1 MTRRPFPARGAA
13 RLAALTCSAL
23 ALTAGQSAAQ
33 DCVEMSNCV
42 LSVDAGANTE
52 GLSSPPSDPIDGPGF
67 SISIE
72 GTPVQGAPGFADLQ
86 RQADIALSE
95 ADIEVRFDGLG
106 IRPRL
111 DVQTLGE
118 GPFAPGETVTFL
130 SRMNYPTYVTGG
142 ELRILDLDAP
152 GGARTLAV
160 VPLTPNGEAAATLP
174 QGRTLAY
181 VYRVMDRNGRF
192 DETRPVLLGTS
203 QDRGLTDLATEEQGT
218 DNAAIRAIPVRGG
231 AVTVFV
237 QNLTPGSRVET
248 LGTVVTAD
256 PSGKAVIQ
264 RVLPPG
270 SREIDVRVVQPDG
283 SGRTLRRAVTIPKSE
298 WFYVGVADLAFGR
311 STNGGEDGGGDNY
324 STGRL
329 SGYAKGTTSTGVT
342 ITLQAD
348 SGEDD
353 IDDLFSNILNKD
365 PMSIL
370 DRLDPDL
377 SYPTYGDDSTLV
389 IDAPTSGGFYLKVE
403 KDGNFGLW
411 GDFKS
416 VTPGTDLLRNERT
429 LYGAQTVL
437 QTAAVN
443 DDGAPRLRFEGYAAQ
458 PDQLPQR
465 DVLRGTGGSVYFLS
479 RQDILLGSE
488 TLTVELRDAD
498 TQRVISRTALVQGE
512 DYDINYTQGV
522 VTLYSPLSGYGTGG
536 ALLSSNP
543 NGDDTLSLVAQ
554 YEWRP
559 LLGDIE
565 GYAYGARLTSGI
577 ADNLQIGATAQVDD
591 SGTSDQTAYGVDLSW
606 TKSERTFLKAEVAR
620 TDGPGFGYVTSVNGG
635 LTGEETAPPDGSGTA
650 YSITAQAA
658 LDEVWAGGAGVVGA
672 YFQSYGAGFSS
683 LDWQVTEPET
693 LWGFS
698 AELPLSAATG
708 LTLTYDHYDQDP
720 DVKQDRAQVLLEHQ
734 INDRVAVELGYGY
747 IDSNDPDSTDGTG
760 TRDDLAARLIMTP
773 SEMFEWYVFGQGSLN
788 VTGDLEKSNRAGV
801 GGEVLLGESWSIQGE
816 VSDGA
821 TGVGARV
828 LFGQDKDEETNVYFG
843 YTLDPDR
850 TIDDV
855 VLTGR
860 DRGQFVAGGR
870 RRYSDSVTAYA
881 ENTYDLFGQQQS
893 LTSAYGVE
901 YARSERMVYS
911 GAIESGVVSGD
922 PNGDVER
929 TALSLGLRYDDG
941 EAVNARARIEFINDD
956 DPDGEVNT
964 ILLSGLLR
972 YEFNDESRIVADLD
986 AMFNDAQSEAL
997 PEGDYTDFV
1006 IGYAFRPILDDQVNL
1021 LARYQYL
1028 DDMFGQAVD
1037 GDLGEG
1043 PLQRSHIFSI
1053 DAEFEVSPR
1062 WTLGAKLG
1070 GRMAESAVDADSPF
1084 TSNDAWL
1091 AVATARYHIVNEWD
1105 VLLEARNLTT
1115 IQADTTDFG
1124 ALVGVYKQVGENVM
1138 IGGSYNFGEFSDDLT
1153 DLVADDQGAEIN
1165 LIAKF

>member
-1 MTRRPFPARGAA
+1 
-13 RLAALTCSAL
+13 
-23 ALTAGQSAAQ
+23 
-33 DCVEMSNCV
+33 MSNCV

-52 GLSSPPSDPIDGPGF
+52 GITSLPPDPMGGPGF

-72 GTPVQGAPGFADLQ
+72 GAPLQGAPGFADRQ
-86 RQADIALSE
+86 RQADIVLGE
-95 ADIEVRFDGLG
+95 ADVDLRFDGLG

-118 GPFAPGETVTFL
+118 GPFAPGQSVTFR
-130 SRMNYPTYVTGG
+130 SRMNYPAFVTGG

-152 GGARTLAV
+152 GGARTLSV
-160 VPLTPNGEAAATLP
+160 LPLAPNAEVTATLP

-181 VYRVMDRNGRF
+181 VYRVMDRNRRF

-218 DNAAIRAIPVRGG
+218 DAAAIRRIPVRGG

-237 QNLTPGSRVET
+237 QNLAPGTRVET

-270 SREIDVRVVQPDG
+270 AREIDVRVVRPDG
-283 SGRTLRRAVTIPKSE
+283 SGQTIRRAVTIPRSE

-311 STNGGEDGGGDNY
+311 KTSGGDNGGGDSY
-324 STGRL
+324 GTGRL
-329 SGYAKGTTSTGVT
+329 SGYAKGTTAAGVT
-342 ITLQAD
+342 VTLQAD

-353 IDDLFSNILNKD
+353 LDDLFSNILNKD
-365 PMSIL
+365 PNSIL

-437 QTAAVN
+437 QTAGVN

-498 TQRVISRTALVQGE
+498 TQRVISRTSLVQGK

-536 ALLSSNP
+536 GLLSSNP
-543 NGDDTLSLVAQ
+543 NGDETLNLIAQ

-559 LLGDIE
+559 VLGDIE

-577 ADNLQIGATAQVDD
+577 ADNLQIGATAQSDD
-591 SGTSDQTAYGVDLSW
+591 SGTADQMAYGVDLAW
-606 TKSERTFLKAEVAR
+606 TKSDRTFLKAEVAR

-635 LTGEETAPPDGSGTA
+635 LTGAETAPPDGSGTA
-650 YSITAQAA
+650 YSLTAQAA
-658 LDEVWAGGAGVVGA
+658 LDELWAGGAGTVGA

-683 LDWQVTEPET
+683 LDRQVMEPQT

-698 AELPLSAATG
+698 AEVPLSVATG
-708 LTLTYDHYDQDP
+708 LTLSYDHSDQDP
-720 DVKQDRAQVLLEHQ
+720 DAAQDRAQILLDHR
-734 INDRVAVELGYGY
+734 INDRVAVELGYGR
-747 IDSNDPDSTDGTG
+747 IDSTDPGDTDGTG
-760 TRDDLAARLIMTP
+760 TRDDLAARLILTP
-773 SEMFEWYVFGQGSLN
+773 SEMSEWYVFGQGSLN
-788 VTGDLEKSNRAGV
+788 VTGDLEKADRAGI
-801 GGEVLLGESWSIQGE
+801 GGEVLLDGSWSIRGE

-821 TGVGARV
+821 TGPGGR
-828 LFGQDKDEETNVYFG
+828 LLLGQDRDEQSNVYFG

-850 TIDDV
+850 TVDDV

-870 RRYSDSVTAYA
+870 RRYSDKVTAFA
-881 ENTYDLFGQQQS
+881 ENTYDLFGQQRS
-893 LTSAYGVE
+893 LTSAYGIE
-901 YARSERMVYS
+901 YARSQRMVYS
-911 GAIESGVVSGD
+911 GAIESGVVSGAPD
-922 PNGDVER
+922 GDVER

-941 EAVNARARIEFINDD
+941 EAVNTRARIEVINDD
-956 DPDGEVNT
+956 GPEARVNT

-972 YEFNDESRIVADLD
+972 YEFSDQSRIVADLD
-986 AMFNDAQSEAL
+986 AMFNDAGSETL
-997 PEGDYTDFV
+997 PEGDYSDLV

-1021 LARYQYL
+1021 LVRYQYL

-1043 PLQRSHIFSI
+1043 PLQRSHVFSF
-1053 DAEFEVSPR
+1053 DAEFDVSPR

-1070 GRMAESAVDADSPF
+1070 GRLAESAVDADSPF
-1084 TSNDAWL
+1084 ASNDAWL

-1105 VLLEARNLTT
+1105 MLLEARNLTA
-1115 IQADTTDFG
+1115 IQADTANFG
-1124 ALVGVYKQVGENVM
+1124 ALVGVYRQVGQAVM
-1138 IGGSYNFGEFSDDLT
+1138 IGGSYNFGSFSDDLT
-1153 DLVADDQGAEIN
+1153 DLVADDRGAEIN